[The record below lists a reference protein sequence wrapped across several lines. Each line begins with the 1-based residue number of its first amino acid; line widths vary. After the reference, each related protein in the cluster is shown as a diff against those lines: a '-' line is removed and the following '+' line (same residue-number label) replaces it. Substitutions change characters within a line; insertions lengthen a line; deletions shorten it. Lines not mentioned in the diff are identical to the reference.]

1 MPGCSMIGAVA
12 GFDPRVRIA
21 PVADG
26 MRMLPVAVRSMQD
39 YEAFGIRE
47 LVPEKGVRGFK
58 SMIVIREVVG
68 FDPARVALE
77 R

>member
-1 MPGCSMIGAVA
+1 
-12 GFDPRVRIA
+12 
-21 PVADG
+21 
-26 MRMLPVAVRSMQD
+26 
-39 YEAFGIRE
+39 

-68 FDPARVALE
+68 FDPGRAVLE

>member
-1 MPGCSMIGAVA
+1 MAE
-12 GFDPRVRIA
+12 
-21 PVADG
+21 
-26 MRMLPVAVRSMQD
+26 

-47 LVPEKGVRGFK
+47 LAPEKGVRGFK

-68 FDPARVALE
+68 FDPARAVLG